1 MKAALIIGI
10 NDYHYL
16 RPLTGAVPDALAIEK
31 PLESHADGTR
41 NFDCKVLPSKPGEVL
56 TEQLLRK
63 AIADVFT
70 KEVDLALL
78 YYAGHGGQDQ
88 LGSYLCS
95 QDITADQRGLSLND
109 VLAFAN
115 KSKAQNIVIIL
126 DCCYAGGAGEDIFM
140 REGLSTLRDDVCV
153 LCAARRDEYSAEE
166 GGRGIFTSI
175 ICEGLA
181 GAAADFRGHVTA
193 ASLYAHVDRSLGAW
207 HQRPLFKANV
217 SRLIPLRH
225 CAPPIKHT
233 ELRELVRIFD
243 KPDIQLE
250 LDPDYEPWDKEK
262 RIEHGGS
269 AEGDP
274 QKASD
279 FKVLLQCRDN
289 GLVEPVDEP
298 SLYYVAM
305 NRKRCRLTPSGRYI
319 WRLAKDNRI

>member
-10 NDYHYL
+10 NDYHHL
-16 RPLTGAVPDALAIEK
+16 SVLTGAVPDASAIEK
-31 PLESHADGTR
+31 VLEMHSDGTR
-41 NFDCKVLPSKPGEVL
+41 NFDCKVLTSNGKEIL
-56 TEQLLRK
+56 TEQVLRK
-63 AIADVFT
+63 AITEVFT
-70 KEVDLALL
+70 KEVDVALL
-78 YYAGHGGQDQ
+78 YYAGHGEQDQ

-95 QDITADQRGLSLND
+95 QDMTRDQRGLSLND
-109 VLAFAN
+109 VLALAN
-115 KSKAQNIVIIL
+115 KSKARNVVIIL
-126 DCCYAGGAGEDIFM
+126 DCCHAGGAGEENFL

-153 LCAARRDEYSAEE
+153 LCATRRNEYSTEQ
-166 GGRGIFTSI
+166 GGRGIFTSLL
-175 ICEGLA
+175 CEGLD

-225 CAPPIKHT
+225 CAPPIKHA

-243 KPDIQLE
+243 NADKQLQ
-250 LDPDYEPWDKEK
+250 LDPDYEPWDKVK

-274 QKASD
+274 QKSAD
-279 FKVLLQCRDN
+279 FIVLLHCRDN

-298 SLYYVAM
+298 TLYYVAM
-305 NRKRCRLTPSGRYI
+305 NRKRCRLTPTGRYI
-319 WRLAKDNRI
+319 WRLAKDERI